1 MVPLRAASTFPTCM
15 DPDSRTMQSTG
26 LALPAEQR
34 RVGPH
39 AARGRRRVPGLLRHR
54 RLPEVQMVNGAAET
68 WSIGYLTDVILTRD
82 PWMHRLD
89 LARATGQAPM
99 LTSDHDGVI
108 VADVVHEWAR
118 PTWPPVTSTAWAA
131 VAKVSAWDG
140 SCRWDDAV
148 SHGSARVPEGRCLLR
163 GDP

>member
-1 MVPLRAASTFPTCM
+1 
-15 DPDSRTMQSTG
+15 
-26 LALPAEQR
+26 
-34 RVGPH
+34 
-39 AARGRRRVPGLLRHR
+39 
-54 RLPEVQMVNGAAET
+54 MVNGAAET
-68 WSIGYLTDVILTRD
+68 WSIGYLTGVILTRD